1 MKREWI
7 GIWTVLLLLL
17 ANSCQSASTP
27 TMVPTASPPPSDTQA
42 SRQQAGVVLVA
53 LDGARPDWLAGYMQ
67 DGTMPN
73 LAALAKRGVTAA
85 YMQTV
90 DPALAAP
97 AYFSL
102 STGAFPNSTGLVS
115 AKYHVPGAAF
125 PEPVGELDKLIA
137 SPETVWR
144 TAMRNGL
151 KTATLFWPSAA
162 LDVPNLQAN
171 YMVAVAESDVPA
183 VQHVISFQEANGW
196 EAAPISF
203 SPLQE
208 GVLRIASQ
216 EDGTVA
222 TFNVLAAGGLD
233 DDAPNYDRLI
243 LDSDKNLA
251 NGHTELQPGKWAA
264 VTVSPRLHSG
274 AYFCFTASDGVTAT
288 VYQSRVSYNRARP
301 IELLR
306 SVNELGFPPP
316 TPDIEALRLGWLSP
330 QQYYEMA
337 ELRAKWMMDVVS
349 QVYRAYQPALL
360 LTAQNI
366 IAECARPFL
375 VVDERQ
381 QGYSLETA
389 ELYAAY
395 RQKAHSVADANLGRL
410 LSLVNVADSA
420 MLVISGHGLS
430 SVHTSVR
437 LNAILKDAKLL
448 YLDTSHEQD
457 TVDEDE
463 SKALAF
469 ASGGSAHIYINLL
482 GRDQPG
488 LVAPEEYEDI
498 QQQIVE
504 MLEETQDEDGQPVF
518 ARILTRDELSRIHLD
533 SPNSGDLFVQAA
545 PGYWLSDALGFEE
558 FLVPSPYGAEG
569 GLDATLPEMH
579 GIFIAAGNDLVSGKP
594 IPPVHITDIAP
605 TIARVLG
612 FSSPATVSGQAI
624 EDIWR

>member
-1 MKREWI
+1 
-7 GIWTVLLLLL
+7 
-17 ANSCQSASTP
+17 
-27 TMVPTASPPPSDTQA
+27 
-42 SRQQAGVVLVA
+42 
-53 LDGARPDWLAGYMQ
+53 MQ

-73 LAALAKRGVTAA
+73 LAALAQRGVTAE
-85 YMQTV
+85 YMRTV
-90 DPALAAP
+90 DPTLAAP

-144 TAMRNGL
+144 TAMRSGL

-183 VQHVISFQEANGW
+183 VQHVISFQEAKGW

-233 DDAPNYDRLI
+233 DDAPYYDRLI

-251 NGHTELQPGKWAA
+251 NGYTELQPGKWAA

-274 AYFCFTASDGVTAT
+274 AYFCFTASNGVTAT

-316 TPDIEALRLGWLSP
+316 APDIEALSLDWLSP
-330 QQYYEMA
+330 QQYYEMS
-337 ELRAKWMMDVVS
+337 ELRAKWMMDVVL

-360 LTAQNI
+360 LTAQDI

-395 RQKAHSVADANLGRL
+395 RQKAHSVADENLGRL

-420 MLVISGHGLS
+420 MLVVSGHGLS

-463 SKALAF
+463 SRALAF

-533 SPNSGDLFVQAA
+533 SPNSGDVFVQAA

-558 FLVPSPYGAEG
+558 FLVPSPYCAEG